1 MSSSRLL
8 ERDGRV
14 FALNMLRAFVD
25 SAREAI
31 AYGYYSPR
39 SEILPAPSLVGAI
52 ESVRA
57 ANRRPIIA
65 EIKPATPTR
74 GTLIEGGIEAYVK
87 RFVDEGACALSV
99 LTEPKHFHGSLANLR
114 LGVKTGLPVLMK
126 DFIIAEEQID
136 CAAHHGAAAIL
147 LMASIVPRKRI
158 HRLIAYAHLA
168 GREVLLEVAN
178 GKEYLEAMTSE
189 ADLVGINNRD
199 LRTSEVDLE
208 RTNRIAT
215 SAQKR
220 KPVVSLSGFAS
231 PADLEKVAAHADA
244 FLVGS
249 SLIEGK
255 TSVKELV
262 PR

>member
-1 MSSSRLL
+1 M
-8 ERDGRV
+8 V
-14 FALNMLRAFVD
+14 ALNLLRALVD
-25 SAREAI
+25 SARETI
-31 AYGYYSPR
+31 ATGYYNPR
-39 SEILPAPSLVGAI
+39 SETLPAPSLLGAI
-52 ESVRA
+52 ESVRS
-57 ANRRPIIA
+57 ANRRAIIA

-87 RFVDEGACALSV
+87 RFVEEGACALSV

-114 LGVKTGLPVLMK
+114 LGVETGLPVLMK
-126 DFIIAEEQID
+126 DFIIGEEQID
-136 CAAHHGAAAIL
+136 CAAHQGAAAIL
-147 LMASIVPRKRI
+147 LIASIAPWKRI
-158 HRLIAYAHLA
+158 QALIQHAHLT

-178 GKEYLEAMTSE
+178 EKEYREAMASA

-262 PR
+262 AR